1 MMMRLLVVGVMREG
15 EEGEGGR
22 RRVVGGEKYMYLTLS
37 EL

>member
-22 RRVVGGEKYMYLTLS
+22 RREKEGGWW
-37 EL
+37 